1 MATFKTQHQETNL
14 LHWFPMLAANSWTV
28 TDYHVVFKAQDAVVY
43 IKLSQ
48 FSFVDTDLMLFLD
61 LHNSCLNLLPCGIGE
76 FCL

>member
-1 MATFKTQHQETNL
+1 MATYKIEHQEKNL
-14 LHWFPMLAANSWTV
+14 LHWLTLLAANSLTV
-28 TDYHVVFKAQDAVVY
+28 TDYHVVFKAQDAVVN

-61 LHNSCLNLLPCGIGE
+61 LHDPCLNLLPCGIGE